1 MGVKA
6 LDRSGG
12 ELVSAIWYKHKNIAA
27 DGTVGQGKHIRVRF
41 EQRVSRA
48 ISQPIRNLMT
58 DEGAVL
64 ISTSFNYKY
73 NKFDELL
80 IAGRR
85 WQVLDAQEDYDG
97 DNQAL
102 AILSPKMR
110 FRAYLALSALG
121 DKEDE

>member
-12 ELVSAIWYKHKNIAA
+12 ELVSAIWYKHKDIAA
-27 DGTVGQGKHIRVRF
+27 DGTVGQGKHIRIKF

-64 ISTSFNYKY
+64 VSTSFNFNYR
-73 NKFDELL
+73 KFDELYF
-80 IAGRR
+80 AGKR
-85 WQVLDAQEDYDG
+85 WQVLDAQEEYDS
-97 DNQAL
+97 L

-110 FRAYLALSALG
+110 FRAYLALSVLG